1 VTPNGRHHPPPGSH
15 GDHLNERGAGAQ
27 PPGSSRDENQ
37 RRRPRGGRR
46 RKVEALGSASP
57 LATRRNTP
65 PLPPSPRSWST
76 PSTGKTPCAPLDTS
90 ADRHSWPSS
99 ESRSHPSASKATT
112 AKAASRS
119 RICLCAF
126 CSRRRARK
134 PRAAACSC
142 TTTDTR
148 TCWTPVPL

>member
-1 VTPNGRHHPPPGSH
+1 VTPNGRNHPPPGSH

-76 PSTGKTPCAPLDTS
+76 PSTRKTPCAPLDTS
-90 ADRHSWPSS
+90 TDRHSWPSS
-99 ESRSHPSASKATT
+99 ESRSHPSASKAKVTT
-112 AKAASRS
+112 AKVASRS

-126 CSRRRARK
+126 CSRCRARK
-134 PRAAACSC
+134 PRAAACSH
-142 TTTDTR
+142 TTANTR
-148 TCWTPVPL
+148 TC